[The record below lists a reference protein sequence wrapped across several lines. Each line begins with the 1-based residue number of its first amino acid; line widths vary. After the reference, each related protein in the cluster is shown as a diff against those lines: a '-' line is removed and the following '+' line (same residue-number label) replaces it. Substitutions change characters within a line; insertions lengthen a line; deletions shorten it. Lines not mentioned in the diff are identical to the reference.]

1 MVHFINGSD
10 SGDILCRA
18 EVLPRINKVKMAAL
32 ESYGIVFFF
41 NRVKS
46 HQPSNGSMARNYV
59 DTFWMNAINYLNY
72 SILIFHH

>member
-32 ESYGIVFFF
+32 ESYGIVFFSIGW
-41 NRVKS
+41 KAIS
-46 HQPSNGSMARNYV
+46 HRTVPWHETM
-59 DTFWMNAINYLNY
+59 
-72 SILIFHH
+72 